1 MFRNLEDLIETL
13 NTDYFQLF
21 HISSSL
27 KRVTEEG
34 KGLKVT
40 ETNLKQRIK
49 EKEQALL
56 NHLQKKYEKLQA
68 N

>member
-34 KGLKVT
+34 KGLRVS

-49 EKEQALL
+49 EKEQELL
-56 NHLQKKYEKLQA
+56 NHLQKKYEKL
-68 N
+68 

>member
-21 HISSSL
+21 HISGSL

-56 NHLQKKYEKLQA
+56 NHLQKKYE
-68 N
+68 NNI